1 MKELILILISA
12 ALVNNFVLVR
22 FLGLCPFFGV
32 SKKIETAIG
41 MGMAVI
47 FVMVLA
53 SIVTWG
59 IWNFVLVPGPSNILQ
74 QLFLPEG
81 QSLDL
86 TYLKTVAYILVIASL
101 VQLTEMFLMKNNPS
115 LYQALGVFLPLITT
129 NCAVLGVALINTQD
143 KNYSLAPTLV
153 HAVGAG
159 LGFTLALVL
168 MAGIREKLEDHN
180 VPKALDGFPIAFIT
194 AGLMAIAFLGFS
206 GMITD

>member
-1 MKELILILISA
+1 MKELLLVLVSA

-53 SIVTWG
+53 SVVTWG
-59 IWNFVLVPGPSNILQ
+59 IWNYVLVPGPTNILQ
-74 QLFLPEG
+74 MLFLPEG

-129 NCAVLGVALINTQD
+129 NCAVLGVAIINTQD
-143 KNYSLAPTLV
+143 KGYGLVPTLV
-153 HAVGAG
+153 HAIGAG
-159 LGFTLALVL
+159 VGFTLALVL
-168 MAGIREKLEDHN
+168 MAGIRERLEIHD

-194 AGLMAIAFLGFS
+194 AGLMAMAFLGFS
-206 GMITD
+206 GMIN

>member
-1 MKELILILISA
+1 VKELLLVLISA

-32 SKKIETAIG
+32 SKKIETAVG

-53 SIVTWG
+53 SVVTWG
-59 IWNFVLVPGPSNILQ
+59 IWNYVLLPGPSNILQ
-74 QLFLPEG
+74 TLFLPEG
-81 QSLDL
+81 HSLDL

-129 NCAVLGVALINTQD
+129 NCAVLGVAIINTQD
-143 KNYSLAPTLV
+143 KNFGLAPTIV
-153 HAVGAG
+153 HATGAG

-168 MAGIREKLEDHN
+168 MAGIRERLSITD

-206 GMITD
+206 GMITE

>member
-1 MKELILILISA
+1 MKELLLILVSA

-32 SKKIETAIG
+32 SKKIETALG

-53 SIVTWG
+53 SVVTWG
-59 IWNFVLVPGPSNILQ
+59 IWNFILVPGPSNILQ
-74 QLFLPEG
+74 QLFMDG

-143 KNYSLAPTLV
+143 KNYGLAATLV

-168 MAGIREKLEDHN
+168 MAGIRERLEDHD

-194 AGLMAIAFLGFS
+194 AGLMAMAFLGFS
-206 GMITD
+206 GMITN